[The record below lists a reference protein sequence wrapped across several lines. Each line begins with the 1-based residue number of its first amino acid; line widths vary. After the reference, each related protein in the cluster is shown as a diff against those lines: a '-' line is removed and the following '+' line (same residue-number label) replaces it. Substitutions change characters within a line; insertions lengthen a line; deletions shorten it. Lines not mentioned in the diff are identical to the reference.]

1 MHLILLF
8 YTGKNTA
15 ELAEE
20 IQQLRERKNEIKTA
34 KSGSIVKIGIGR
46 ALQSERCFLSEGQ
59 EDEVAKKFN
68 KSEVVEV
75 IINEKYLR

>member
-20 IQQLRERKNEIKTA
+20 IQQLREKNEIETA
-34 KSGSIVKIGIGR
+34 KSGSVVKIGIDR

-75 IINEKYLR
+75 IINKKYLR

>member
-20 IQQLRERKNEIKTA
+20 IQQLRERKNEIETA
-34 KSGSIVKIGIGR
+34 KSGSVVKIGIDR

>member
-20 IQQLRERKNEIKTA
+20 IQQLREKKRNRNRKEWVGGEN
-34 KSGSIVKIGIGR
+34 R
-46 ALQSERCFLSEGQ
+46 
-59 EDEVAKKFN
+59 N
-68 KSEVVEV
+68 
-75 IINEKYLR
+75 

>member
-20 IQQLRERKNEIKTA
+20 IQQLREKNEIETA
-34 KSGSIVKIGIGR
+34 KSGSVVKIGIDR
-46 ALQSERCFLSEGQ
+46 AL
-59 EDEVAKKFN
+59 
-68 KSEVVEV
+68 
-75 IINEKYLR
+75 

>member
-20 IQQLRERKNEIKTA
+20 IQQLREKKRNINRKEWV
-34 KSGSIVKIGIGR
+34 GSENR
-46 ALQSERCFLSEGQ
+46 
-59 EDEVAKKFN
+59 N
-68 KSEVVEV
+68 
-75 IINEKYLR
+75 

>member
-20 IQQLRERKNEIKTA
+20 IQQLRERKNEIETA
-34 KSGSIVKIGIGR
+34 KSGSVVKIGIDR
-46 ALQSERCFLSEGQ
+46 AL
-59 EDEVAKKFN
+59 
-68 KSEVVEV
+68 
-75 IINEKYLR
+75 

>member
-20 IQQLRERKNEIKTA
+20 IQQLREKNEIETA
-34 KSGSIVKIGIGR
+34 KSGSVVKIGIDR

>member
-20 IQQLRERKNEIKTA
+20 FQQLRGRKNEIETA
-34 KSGSIVKIGIGR
+34 KRWVGSEN
-46 ALQSERCFLSEGQ
+46 L
-59 EDEVAKKFN
+59 N
-68 KSEVVEV
+68 
-75 IINEKYLR
+75 

>member
-20 IQQLRERKNEIKTA
+20 IQQLRERKKRNRNRKEWV
-34 KSGSIVKIGIGR
+34 GSENR
-46 ALQSERCFLSEGQ
+46 
-59 EDEVAKKFN
+59 N
-68 KSEVVEV
+68 
-75 IINEKYLR
+75 

>member
-20 IQQLRERKNEIKTA
+20 IQQLRERKNEIETA
-34 KSGSIVKIGIGR
+34 KSGAIVKIGIDR
-46 ALQSERCFLSEGQ
+46 AL
-59 EDEVAKKFN
+59 
-68 KSEVVEV
+68 
-75 IINEKYLR
+75 